1 MSDES
6 VSGSYTQ
13 ASEIAANINGDNSNS
28 NGNPDNINAVA
39 TLTSS
44 SQLQLQCLNSIS
56 LSKMNLE
63 ESSVEVRIIFSLK
76 FFFKMLF
83 KFNLKI

>member
-6 VSGSYTQ
+6 VSGSYSQ
-13 ASEIAANINGDNSNS
+13 ASEITAHINNNNNNNSNT
-28 NGNPDNINAVA
+28 DNNTAIA

-63 ESSVEVRIIFSLK
+63 ESSVEVRKLSFIVNFIDK
-76 FFFKMLF
+76 
-83 KFNLKI
+83 